1 MVSGIARLGKLAEY
15 NWPTD
20 CFNRLFDCSIRVSR
34 SFCNLDGK
42 AQQTF
47 GRAWA
52 LPGPP
57 LAAPLHVVD
66 SQTHIV
72 GNEKNSAGEGCKM
85 GNHLYNDFLTWLVK
99 KW

>member
-1 MVSGIARLGKLAEY
+1 MVSGIARLGKLAGY

-20 CFNRLFDCSIRVSR
+20 CFNRLFDCSTRVSR

-42 AQQTF
+42 AQQAF

-52 LPGPP
+52 MPGQP

-66 SQTHIV
+66 SQTHFV
-72 GNEKNSAGEGCKM
+72 AK
-85 GNHLYNDFLTWLVK
+85 YLTYSNVKYGSFCCVLILSLNIYLLV
-99 KW
+99 